1 MSERSRK
8 LVLFALSGV
17 FTAANFM
24 DGFREAVLARARAAG
39 WDAEAHSLMP
49 YGDWTVPKLRQAVE
63 VAADVCGPIVG
74 GARAARE
81 ASRRCEGAGDARI
94 ALLGHSG
101 GGIAALHA
109 ARLLARDGLE
119 VAAIAMI
126 GSPKRPIPAA
136 LRDKTAFLYA
146 ASESGRAVDGVAR
159 AGAWLGRPPA
169 RIVPLRLIGGH
180 PDYFRSAPPF
190 VNERG
195 ASNLRIAADAAWG
208 WVEERLA
215 GEGNRPLGGD

>member
-17 FTAANFM
+17 FTSPDFM
-24 DGFREAVLARARAAG
+24 DGFRDAVLARARRGG

-49 YGDWTVPKLRQAVE
+49 YGDWSGSKLRQAIE
-63 VAADVCGPIVG
+63 VAADVCGPLVG
-74 GARAARE
+74 GARAARD
-81 ASRRCEGAGDARI
+81 ADRLCEGAGSARI

-109 ARLLARDGLE
+109 ARLLQRSGFD

-195 ASNLRIAADAAWG
+195 DSNLRISADAAWG
-208 WVEERLA
+208 WVEERL
-215 GEGNRPLGGD
+215 GDGR